1 MVSDMFPVK
10 CVGLE
15 RRLDMMSDGFRL
27 MVYVGM
33 DRRLDTMS
41 DRFQLMRCVGL
52 GTRSDMMS
60 GKLQLIEQPGA
71 SLGLHLK
78 VEKMS
83 DVVWDKVMHY
93 VDPEMD
99 IGSYAITRASN
110 LVFLGSMALGSRR
123 QRGSG
128 QGSGQGF
135 GQGSG

>member
-1 MVSDMFPVK
+1 MYICVFDSTKAMGDRDTLFSTKLNYPCVGDKRFDMVSDMFPGK

-15 RRLDMMSDGFRL
+15 RRSN
-27 MVYVGM
+27 
-33 DRRLDTMS
+33 
-41 DRFQLMRCVGL
+41 
-52 GTRSDMMS
+52 MMS

-83 DVVWDKVMHY
+83 DVVWDEVMHY
-93 VDPEMD
+93 LDPEMD